1 MHCPYCNHKISAHA
15 NFCEQ
20 CGKKIPKCPT
30 CGHIISKRENFCPV
44 DGTPFPSEFFSD
56 WPIEET
62 FLAEETTLPEETTLL
77 EPDLQELSYNT
88 AEPIE
93 SDVIDDEDFEE
104 EYDEEYDDF
113 EDFEDFEDYDESEE
127 SEKTNWKPILLA
139 AAIVGVICIF
149 ISYIA
154 IVTGPGTIK
163 TEENTQVEAPAKQ
176 QDTQEA
182 DAAVFL
188 QNPDDLFLMPQDD
201 VIIS

>member
-30 CGHIISKRENFCPV
+30 CSHIILKRENFCPV
-44 DGTPFPSEFFSD
+44 DGTPFPPEFFAD
-56 WPIEET
+56 WPMEEAS
-62 FLAEETTLPEETTLL
+62 LSEKTTLP
-77 EPDLQELSYNT
+77 EPDLQELSYST

-113 EDFEDFEDYDESEE
+113 EDFEDYDESEE
-127 SEKTNWKPILLA
+127 SEKTNWKPILIA

-154 IVTGPGTIK
+154 IVTGPGTLK
-163 TEENTQVEAPAKQ
+163 TEKNTQVEAPAKQ

-188 QNPDDLFLMPQDD
+188 QYSDDLFLMSQDD
-201 VIIS
+201 VII

>member
-1 MHCPYCNHKISAHA
+1 MHCPYCNHKISAYA

-30 CGHIISKRENFCPV
+30 CGHIILKRENFCPV
-44 DGTPFPSEFFSD
+44 DGTPFPPEFFAD
-56 WPIEET
+56 WPMEEAS
-62 FLAEETTLPEETTLL
+62 LSEKTTLP
-77 EPDLQELSYNT
+77 EPDLQELSYST

-113 EDFEDFEDYDESEE
+113 EDFEDYDESEE
-127 SEKTNWKPILLA
+127 SEKTNWKPILIA

-154 IVTGPGTIK
+154 IVTGPGTLK

-188 QNPDDLFLMPQDD
+188 QYSDDLFLMSQDD
-201 VIIS
+201 VII

>member
-30 CGHIISKRENFCPV
+30 CGHIILKRENFCPV
-44 DGTPFPSEFFSD
+44 DGTPFPPEFFAD
-56 WPIEET
+56 WPMEEAS
-62 FLAEETTLPEETTLL
+62 LSEKTTLP
-77 EPDLQELSYNT
+77 EPDLQELSYST

-113 EDFEDFEDYDESEE
+113 EDFEDYDESEE
-127 SEKTNWKPILLA
+127 SEKTNWKPILIA

-154 IVTGPGTIK
+154 IVTGPDTLK

-188 QNPDDLFLMPQDD
+188 QYSDDLFLMSQDD
-201 VIIS
+201 VII

>member
-44 DGTPFPSEFFSD
+44 DGTPFPSEFFAD
-56 WPIEET
+56 WPMEET
-62 FLAEETTLPEETTLL
+62 ALAEETTLPE
-77 EPDLQELSYNT
+77 PDLQELSYST

-104 EYDEEYDDF
+104 EYDEDYD
-113 EDFEDFEDYDESEE
+113 DFEDFEDYDESEE

>member
-30 CGHIISKRENFCPV
+30 CGHIILKRENFCPV
-44 DGTPFPSEFFSD
+44 DGTPFPPEFFAD
-56 WPIEET
+56 WPMEEASLSEKT
-62 FLAEETTLPEETTLL
+62 ALP
-77 EPDLQELSYNT
+77 EPDLQELSYST

-113 EDFEDFEDYDESEE
+113 EDFEDYDESEE
-127 SEKTNWKPILLA
+127 SEKTNWKPILIA

-154 IVTGPGTIK
+154 IVTGPGTLK

-188 QNPDDLFLMPQDD
+188 QYSDDLFLMPQDD
-201 VIIS
+201 VII

>member
-30 CGHIISKRENFCPV
+30 CGHIILKRENFCPV
-44 DGTPFPSEFFSD
+44 DGTPFPPEFFAD
-56 WPIEET
+56 WPMEEAS
-62 FLAEETTLPEETTLL
+62 LSEKTTLPEETALP
-77 EPDLQELSYNT
+77 EPDLQELSYST

-113 EDFEDFEDYDESEE
+113 EDFEDYDESEE
-127 SEKTNWKPILLA
+127 SEKTNWKPILIA

-154 IVTGPGTIK
+154 IVTGPGTLK

-182 DAAVFL
+182 DTAVFL
-188 QNPDDLFLMPQDD
+188 QYSDDLFLMPQDD
-201 VIIS
+201 VII

>member
-30 CGHIISKRENFCPV
+30 CGHICPV
-44 DGTPFPSEFFSD
+44 DGTPFPPEFFAD
-56 WPIEET
+56 WPMEEAS
-62 FLAEETTLPEETTLL
+62 LSEKTTLPEETALP
-77 EPDLQELSYNT
+77 EPDLQELSYST

-113 EDFEDFEDYDESEE
+113 EDFEDYDESEE
-127 SEKTNWKPILLA
+127 SEKTNWKPILIA

-154 IVTGPGTIK
+154 IVTGPGTLK

-188 QNPDDLFLMPQDD
+188 QYSDDLFLMPQDD
-201 VIIS
+201 VII

>member
-30 CGHIISKRENFCPV
+30 CGHIILKRENFCPV
-44 DGTPFPSEFFSD
+44 DGTPFPPEFFAD
-56 WPIEET
+56 WPMEEAS
-62 FLAEETTLPEETTLL
+62 LSEKTTLP
-77 EPDLQELSYNT
+77 EPDLQELSYST

-113 EDFEDFEDYDESEE
+113 EDFEDYDESEE
-127 SEKTNWKPILLA
+127 SEKTNWKPILIA

-154 IVTGPGTIK
+154 IVTGPGTLK

-188 QNPDDLFLMPQDD
+188 QYSDDLFLMPQDD
-201 VIIS
+201 VII

>member
-30 CGHIISKRENFCPV
+30 CSHIILKRENFCPV
-44 DGTPFPSEFFSD
+44 DGTPFPPEFFAD
-56 WPIEET
+56 WPMEEAS
-62 FLAEETTLPEETTLL
+62 LSEKTTLP
-77 EPDLQELSYNT
+77 EPDLQELSYST

-113 EDFEDFEDYDESEE
+113 EDFEDYDESEE
-127 SEKTNWKPILLA
+127 SEKTNWKPILIA

-154 IVTGPGTIK
+154 IVTGPGTLK

-188 QNPDDLFLMPQDD
+188 QYSDDLFLMSQDD
-201 VIIS
+201 VII

>member
-30 CGHIISKRENFCPV
+30 CGHIILKRENFCPV
-44 DGTPFPSEFFSD
+44 DGTPFPPEFFAD
-56 WPIEET
+56 WPMEEAS
-62 FLAEETTLPEETTLL
+62 LSEKNTLPEETALP
-77 EPDLQELSYNT
+77 EPDLQELSYST

-113 EDFEDFEDYDESEE
+113 EDFEDYDESEE
-127 SEKTNWKPILLA
+127 SEKTNWKPILIA

-154 IVTGPGTIK
+154 IVTGLGTLK

-188 QNPDDLFLMPQDD
+188 QYSDDLFLMSQDD
-201 VIIS
+201 VII

>member
-1 MHCPYCNHKISAHA
+1 MHCPYCNHNISAHA

-30 CGHIISKRENFCPV
+30 CGHIILKRENFCPV
-44 DGTPFPSEFFSD
+44 DGTPFPPEFFAD
-56 WPIEET
+56 WPMEEAS
-62 FLAEETTLPEETTLL
+62 LSEKTTLP
-77 EPDLQELSYNT
+77 EPDLQELSYST

-113 EDFEDFEDYDESEE
+113 EDFEDYDESEE
-127 SEKTNWKPILLA
+127 SEKTNWKPILIA

-154 IVTGPGTIK
+154 IVTGPDTLK

-188 QNPDDLFLMPQDD
+188 QYSDDLFLMSQDD
-201 VIIS
+201 VII

>member
-30 CGHIISKRENFCPV
+30 CGHIILKRENFCPV
-44 DGTPFPSEFFSD
+44 DGTPFPPEFFAD
-56 WPIEET
+56 WPMEEAS
-62 FLAEETTLPEETTLL
+62 LSEKTTLP
-77 EPDLQELSYNT
+77 EPDLQELSYST

-113 EDFEDFEDYDESEE
+113 EDFEDYDESEE
-127 SEKTNWKPILLA
+127 SEKTNWKPILIA

-154 IVTGPGTIK
+154 IVTGPGTLK

-188 QNPDDLFLMPQDD
+188 QYSDDLFLMSQDD
-201 VIIS
+201 VII

>member
-30 CGHIISKRENFCPV
+30 CSHIILKRENFCPV
-44 DGTPFPSEFFSD
+44 DGTPFPPDFFAD
-56 WPIEET
+56 WPMEEAS
-62 FLAEETTLPEETTLL
+62 LSEKTTLPEETALP
-77 EPDLQELSYNT
+77 EPDLQELSYST

-113 EDFEDFEDYDESEE
+113 EDFEDYDESEE
-127 SEKTNWKPILLA
+127 SEKTNWKPILIA

-154 IVTGPGTIK
+154 IVTGPGTLK

-188 QNPDDLFLMPQDD
+188 QYSDDLFLMPQDD
-201 VIIS
+201 VII

>member
-30 CGHIISKRENFCPV
+30 CGHIILKRENFCPV
-44 DGTPFPSEFFSD
+44 DGTPFPPEFFAD
-56 WPIEET
+56 WPMEEAS
-62 FLAEETTLPEETTLL
+62 LSEKTTLP
-77 EPDLQELSYNT
+77 EPDLQELSYST

-113 EDFEDFEDYDESEE
+113 EDFEDYDESEE
-127 SEKTNWKPILLA
+127 SEKTNWKPILIA

-154 IVTGPGTIK
+154 IVTGPGTLK

-182 DAAVFL
+182 DTAVFL
-188 QNPDDLFLMPQDD
+188 QYSDDLFLMSQDD
-201 VIIS
+201 VII

>member
-30 CGHIISKRENFCPV
+30 CGHIILKRENFCPV
-44 DGTPFPSEFFSD
+44 DGTPFPPEFFAD
-56 WPIEET
+56 WPMEEAS
-62 FLAEETTLPEETTLL
+62 LSEKNTLP
-77 EPDLQELSYNT
+77 EPDLQELSYST

-113 EDFEDFEDYDESEE
+113 EDFEDYDESEE
-127 SEKTNWKPILLA
+127 SEKTNWKPILIA

-154 IVTGPGTIK
+154 IVTGPDTLK

-188 QNPDDLFLMPQDD
+188 QYSDDLFLMSQDD
-201 VIIS
+201 VII

>member
-1 MHCPYCNHKISAHA
+1 MR
-15 NFCEQ
+15 E
-20 CGKKIPKCPT
+20 KIPKCPT
-30 CGHIISKRENFCPV
+30 CGHIILKRENFCPV
-44 DGTPFPSEFFSD
+44 DGTPFPPEFFAD
-56 WPIEET
+56 WPMEEAS
-62 FLAEETTLPEETTLL
+62 LSEKTTLPEETALP
-77 EPDLQELSYNT
+77 EPDLQELSYST

-113 EDFEDFEDYDESEE
+113 EDFEDYDESEE
-127 SEKTNWKPILLA
+127 SEKTNWKPILIA

-154 IVTGPGTIK
+154 IVTGPGTLK

-188 QNPDDLFLMPQDD
+188 QYSDDLFLMPQDD
-201 VIIS
+201 VII

>member
-30 CGHIISKRENFCPV
+30 CGHIILKRENFCPV
-44 DGTPFPSEFFSD
+44 DGTPFPPEFFAD
-56 WPIEET
+56 WPMEEAS
-62 FLAEETTLPEETTLL
+62 LSEKTTLP
-77 EPDLQELSYNT
+77 EPDLQELSYST

-113 EDFEDFEDYDESEE
+113 EDFEDYDESEE
-127 SEKTNWKPILLA
+127 SEKTNWKPILIA

-154 IVTGPGTIK
+154 IVTGPGTLK

-188 QNPDDLFLMPQDD
+188 QYSDDLFLMSQDD
-201 VIIS
+201 LII

>member
-30 CGHIISKRENFCPV
+30 CGHIILKRENFCPV
-44 DGTPFPSEFFSD
+44 DGTPFPPEFFAD
-56 WPIEET
+56 WPMEEAS
-62 FLAEETTLPEETTLL
+62 LSEKTTLP
-77 EPDLQELSYNT
+77 EPDLQELSYST

-113 EDFEDFEDYDESEE
+113 EDFEDYDESEE
-127 SEKTNWKPILLA
+127 SEKTNWKPILIA

-154 IVTGPGTIK
+154 IVTGPDTLK

-188 QNPDDLFLMPQDD
+188 QYSDDLFLMSQDD
-201 VIIS
+201 III

>member
-1 MHCPYCNHKISAHA
+1 MR
-15 NFCEQ
+15 E
-20 CGKKIPKCPT
+20 KIPKCPT
-30 CGHIISKRENFCPV
+30 CGHIILKRENFCPV
-44 DGTPFPSEFFSD
+44 DGTPFPPEFFAD
-56 WPIEET
+56 WPMEEAS
-62 FLAEETTLPEETTLL
+62 LSEKNTLPEETALP
-77 EPDLQELSYNT
+77 EPDLQELSYST

-113 EDFEDFEDYDESEE
+113 EDFEDYDESEE
-127 SEKTNWKPILLA
+127 SEKTNWKPILIA

-154 IVTGPGTIK
+154 IVTGPGTLK

-188 QNPDDLFLMPQDD
+188 QYSDDLFLMPQDD
-201 VIIS
+201 VII

>member
-30 CGHIISKRENFCPV
+30 CGHIILKRENFCPV
-44 DGTPFPSEFFSD
+44 DGTPFPPEFFAD
-56 WPIEET
+56 WPMEEAS
-62 FLAEETTLPEETTLL
+62 LSEKTTLP
-77 EPDLQELSYNT
+77 EPDLQELSYST

-113 EDFEDFEDYDESEE
+113 EDFEDYDESEE
-127 SEKTNWKPILLA
+127 SEKINWKPILIA

-154 IVTGPGTIK
+154 IVTGPGTLK

-188 QNPDDLFLMPQDD
+188 QYSDDLFLMSQDD
-201 VIIS
+201 III

>member
-30 CGHIISKRENFCPV
+30 CGHIILKRENFCPV
-44 DGTPFPSEFFSD
+44 DGTPFPPEFFAD
-56 WPIEET
+56 WPMEEAS
-62 FLAEETTLPEETTLL
+62 LSEKTTLP
-77 EPDLQELSYNT
+77 EPDLQELSYST

-113 EDFEDFEDYDESEE
+113 EDFEDYDESEE
-127 SEKTNWKPILLA
+127 SEKTNWKPILIA

-154 IVTGPGTIK
+154 IVTGPDTLK

-188 QNPDDLFLMPQDD
+188 QYSDDLFFMSQDD
-201 VIIS
+201 III

>member
-30 CGHIISKRENFCPV
+30 CGHIILKRENFCPV
-44 DGTPFPSEFFSD
+44 DGTPFPPEFFAD
-56 WPIEET
+56 WPMEEAS
-62 FLAEETTLPEETTLL
+62 LSEKTTLP
-77 EPDLQELSYNT
+77 EPDLQELSYST

-113 EDFEDFEDYDESEE
+113 EDFEDYDESEE
-127 SEKTNWKPILLA
+127 SEKTNWKPILIA

-154 IVTGPGTIK
+154 IVTGPGTLK

-188 QNPDDLFLMPQDD
+188 QYSDDLFLMSQDD
-201 VIIS
+201 III